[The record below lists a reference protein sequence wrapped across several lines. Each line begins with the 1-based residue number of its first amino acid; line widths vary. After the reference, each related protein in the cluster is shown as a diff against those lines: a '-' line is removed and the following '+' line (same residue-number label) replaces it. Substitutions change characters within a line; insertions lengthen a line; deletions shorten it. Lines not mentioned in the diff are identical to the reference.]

1 MRLAG
6 KVTIITGAGQ
16 GIGRAFALRFAQE
29 GAHVVVADLQEKRRV
44 RSVCIERVQLELKV
58 TLNRKECI

>member
-29 GAHVVVADLQEKRRV
+29 GAHVVVADLQGGRHW
-44 RSVCIERVQLELKV
+44 
-58 TLNRKECI
+58 LNESTR